1 MSWKVAHACV
11 RGSSHVRSGLPN
23 QDAVQATIT
32 PGAQGTL
39 AVAVVSDGHGSP
51 RHFRSQIGSS
61 LAVSTVAATLQIFLR
76 DSVSGNGHV
85 PFVPEQVHE
94 LERKIVSGWLSA
106 VQSDLDNNPFSEAEL
121 ATLEAEEGLEGKA
134 AVESSPELAYG
145 ATLLAAAATDQVL
158 LYLQLGDGEI
168 LSVDAQGTTTRPLPP
183 DDRLIA
189 NQTTS
194 LCQPEAWK
202 DFRSSWVKDG
212 ALPSLVLLSTDGY
225 ANSFRSDEDFLK
237 IGQDYLEIIRQQ
249 GISSL
254 AEELPDILNEA
265 TQQGSGDDITLA
277 ILQDDLSAPGAKVP
291 RPLMTP
297 ASKSALIEQLKAR
310 HSSQQHKLQELA
322 VQVEQTR
329 KDNRRLRNTILFVVV
344 VVLAVL
350 AFLFRDRI
358 FPHAPAPPPLP
369 PVSTPSKKPAAS
381 APSTAAPPPAAAP
394 AAAHPIAAARAPA
407 RKPVKEP
414 EWLLEVNGKD
424 YQLKKGSTLPRSF
437 HPEAIDTSKY
447 YARVAWEDRL
457 GIVLINDSKDKWKV
471 KKSKQVATNEEVPLG
486 GEPITITFAKGL
498 SGTVRPSAN
507 VSSDGAGH
515 P

>member
-11 RGSSHVRSGLPN
+11 RGSSHQRSGLPN
-23 QDAVQATIT
+23 QDAVQCAVT
-32 PGAQGTL
+32 PAAQGTV

-61 LAVSTVAATLQIFLR
+61 LAVSTVAATLQAFLR
-76 DSVSGNGHV
+76 DSVASNGQV

-94 LERKIVSGWLSA
+94 LERKIVSGWVAA
-106 VQSDLDNNPFSEAEL
+106 VQSDLENNPFTEAEL
-121 ATLEAEEGLEGKA
+121 IVLGQEEGAEGRT
-134 AVESSPELAYG
+134 AVASSPELAYG
-145 ATLLAAAATDQVL
+145 ATLLAAAATDRVL

-168 LSVDAQGTTTRPLPP
+168 LSVTAQGTTTRPLPP

-202 DFRSSWVKDG
+202 DFRSAWVTNG

-237 IGQDYLEIIRQQ
+237 IGQDYLDIIREQ

-254 AEELPDILNEA
+254 AEELPAILTEA

-277 ILQDDLSAPGAKVP
+277 ILQDDLSAAGAAKVP

-322 VQVEQTR
+322 VSVEQTR
-329 KDNRRLRNTILFVVV
+329 RDNRRLRNTLLLLVA
-344 VVLAVL
+344 AVI
-350 AFLFRDRI
+350 AIVAAVFHSRI
-358 FPHAPAPPPLP
+358 FPPSPARPPLP
-369 PVSTPSKKPAAS
+369 PVTEPAPASKKP
-381 APSTAAPPPAAAP
+381 TAAAP
-394 AAAHPIAAARAPA
+394 RKQLNEEWTLELSGKEIPLSKGASIPAAFI
-407 RKPVKEP
+407 
-414 EWLLEVNGKD
+414 
-424 YQLKKGSTLPRSF
+424 
-437 HPEAIDTSKY
+437 HPEAKAGEYPKD
-447 YARVAWEDRL
+447 YAQVAWDPEKHAM
-457 GIVLINDSKDKWKV
+457 VLINGSKDKWSASNGQKANV
-471 KKSKQVATNEEVPLG
+471 NEEIKLGQKAFTILFTPRIKGTLGPAVEAAAESVPQ
-486 GEPITITFAKGL
+486 P
-498 SGTVRPSAN
+498 
-507 VSSDGAGH
+507 
-515 P
+515 